1 MENKSLAPSGKE
13 TEEETMLRV
22 YDIISQKWYNCPYKE
37 LTVHA
42 QRDITV
48 PICKLYASERLR
60 LSMPSEE
67 EIEKLFNKHANRI
80 HSSYMTLRLDN
91 FKKAVSQLFNR

>member
-1 MENKSLAPSGKE
+1 METNTPTPSCKE
-13 TEEETMLRV
+13 TEEET
-22 YDIISQKWYNCPYKE
+22 YKRALE
-37 LTVHA
+37 KFGYPTEDPFWEEKEFNVAKFYH
-42 QRDITV
+42 
-48 PICKLYASERLR
+48 SERLR